1 MALLCI
7 GCSIALTY
15 SAHLP
20 YHTLIKSVLCS
31 SVQPK
36 VNVFRRV
43 SESLPRFFK
52 QRSASHSEARSDALR
67 RITNHFM
74 IQDSP
79 PLHQTNLY
87 CKGLIFILEDTAHE
101 NKRMLCDF

>member
-36 VNVFRRV
+36 VNFFRED
-43 SESLPRFFK
+43 SESLFWVL
-52 QRSASHSEARSDALR
+52 S
-67 RITNHFM
+67 
-74 IQDSP
+74 
-79 PLHQTNLY
+79 
-87 CKGLIFILEDTAHE
+87 
-101 NKRMLCDF
+101 